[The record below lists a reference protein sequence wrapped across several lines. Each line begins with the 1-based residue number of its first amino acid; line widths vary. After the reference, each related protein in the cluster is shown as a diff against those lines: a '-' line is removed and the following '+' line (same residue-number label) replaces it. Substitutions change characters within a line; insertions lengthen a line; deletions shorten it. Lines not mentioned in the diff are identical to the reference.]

1 MMNLQ
6 QIDKRLRTLA
16 DPAIAEHSQRFFKT
30 GPGEYGEGDRFRGIR
45 VPVLRKLAR
54 EFKSLSMDET
64 VKLLHSKWH
73 EQRLLALL
81 MMVNRFARADDMG
94 KKAIYSL
101 YLENMPWINN
111 WDLVDTTCAHIVG
124 GWLYPR
130 KRIVLYDLARSE
142 ILWERRIAI
151 IASFYFIKQ
160 GDFSDTL
167 KLSKQLLNDS
177 HDLMNKAVGWMLRE
191 VGKRDL
197 QVEEQFLTEH
207 YNDMPRTM
215 LRYAIEK
222 FPEDRRQ
229 AYLRGTA

>member
-1 MMNLQ
+1 MTLQ
-6 QIDKRLRTLA
+6 QVEKHLRVIA
-16 DPAIAEHSQRFFKT
+16 DPTTAEHSQRFFKT

-54 EFKSLSMDET
+54 EFRALSLEET
-64 VKLLHSKWH
+64 IRLLHSKWH
-73 EQRLLALL
+73 EQRLLALV
-81 MMVNRFARADDMG
+81 MMVNRFARADETG
-94 KKAIYSL
+94 KKEVYSL
-101 YLENMPWINN
+101 YLENTRWINN
-111 WDLVDTTCAHIVG
+111 WDLVDTTCTHIVG

-130 KRIVLYDLARSE
+130 KRTVLYELVRSE
-142 ILWERRIAI
+142 LIWERRIAI

-167 KLSKQLLNDS
+167 KLSKRLLNGS
-177 HDLMNKAVGWMLRE
+177 HDLMHKAVGWMLRE

-197 QVEEQFLTEH
+197 QVEEQFLIEH

-229 AYLRGTA
+229 AYLRGIA

>member
-1 MMNLQ
+1 MSFR
-6 QIDKRLRTLA
+6 QIDKRIRTLA

-54 EFKSLSMDET
+54 EFKSLSLEET
-64 VKLLHSKWH
+64 IKLLHSKWH

-81 MMVNRFARADDMG
+81 MMVNQFARADEVG
-94 KKAIYSL
+94 KKEVYSA
-101 YLENMPWINN
+101 YLENMAWINN
-111 WDLVDTTCAHIVG
+111 WDLVDTTCMHIVG

-130 KRIVLYDLARSE
+130 KRTVLYDLAQSDV
-142 ILWERRIAI
+142 LWERRIAI

-167 KLSKQLLNDS
+167 KLSRQLLNDS
-177 HDLMNKAVGWMLRE
+177 HDLMHKAVGWMLRE

-197 QVEEQFLTEH
+197 KEEEQFLKEY

>member
-1 MMNLQ
+1 MSLQ
-6 QIDKRLRTLA
+6 QIYKRLRTLA
-16 DPAIAEHSQRFFKT
+16 DSAVAEHSQRFFKT
-30 GPGEYGEGDRFRGIR
+30 GPGEYGEGDQFRGIR

-54 EFKSLSMDET
+54 EFKSLSLDET

-81 MMVNRFARADDMG
+81 MMVNRFARADEIG
-94 KKAIYSL
+94 KKEVYSA

-111 WDLVDTTCAHIVG
+111 WDLVDTTCMHIVG

-130 KRIVLYDLARSE
+130 KRTVLYDLAQSE
-142 ILWERRIAI
+142 VLWERRIAI

-177 HDLMNKAVGWMLRE
+177 HDLMHKAVGWMLRE

-197 QVEEQFLTEH
+197 QVEEQFLKEY